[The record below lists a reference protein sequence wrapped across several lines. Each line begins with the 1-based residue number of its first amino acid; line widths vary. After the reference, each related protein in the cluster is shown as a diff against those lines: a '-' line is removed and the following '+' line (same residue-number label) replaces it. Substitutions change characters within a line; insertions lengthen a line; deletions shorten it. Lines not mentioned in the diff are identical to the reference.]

1 MRRSVTSFA
10 RNTARALAGL
20 ALLATSAQAQT
31 LPCQGRYNVVSG
43 TVTLAAPG
51 GVVVLTRTRNEGMV
65 DLTYEGCDRI
75 AMVGQGVR
83 MDLVR
88 SATSGWTATLTG
100 GGATRV
106 FNFAALTPR
115 LIDSWMVATGGG
127 MTAQRGMKLTLV
139 SGTEGQPMDCIFDG
153 ERQDFSLENSAAQA
167 FLAGRSLTP
176 PSAEFGL
183 SDYYRANET
192 DHDVATE
199 SREGST
205 RHISFLLG
213 TGNAILPGTREA
225 TRFREVCRAE
235 DGDLDPPRRLLN
247 FKIHPLEDPDG
258 YAVFAQVI
266 DLQSGKILAQAESE
280 VTGRDDAAL
289 SRAMADSAG
298 QLEAGG
304 TEIGALSNGRVP

>member
-1 MRRSVTSFA
+1 MSRSETSFA

-43 TVTLAAPG
+43 TVTLTAPG

-127 MTAQRGMKLTLV
+127 LMAQRGMKLALV
-139 SGTEGQPMDCIFDG
+139 SGTEGQPTDCIFDG

-167 FLAGRSLTP
+167 FLAERGLAP
-176 PSAEFGL
+176 PSPEFAL
-183 SDYYRANET
+183 SDYFRSTELE
-192 DHDVATE
+192 HDVVTE
-199 SREGST
+199 SRKGST

-213 TGNAILPGTREA
+213 TGNAILPATRKA
-225 TRFREVCRAE
+225 TRFREICRAE
-235 DGDLDPPRRLLN
+235 DGELDPPRRLLN
-247 FKIHPLEDPDG
+247 FKIHPVENPNG
-258 YAVFAQVI
+258 FKVFAQVI
-266 DLQSGKILAQAESE
+266 DLQTGKILGQAQSE
-280 VTGRDDAAL
+280 VTGRDEGSL
-289 SRAMADSAG
+289 SRAMTNAAG
-298 QLEAGG
+298 KLEAGG
-304 TEIGALSNGRVP
+304 TKIGPLSDGRVS